1 MLIHYLYI
9 LTFEFLCSG
18 INFDPSGLVTFWF
31 SEGQLLR
38 PLVLLF
44 FYFTKITYERE
55 VTQIRNMLK
64 IGERKG
70 SKVYFRELQCVS
82 SKSSLIGHIRLFNA
96 LSFEVKILNTMR
108 LKRKLKKLSVTFTD
122 WRTILQGILATK
134 NPENT
139 VDTLW
144 ESPPD
149 PSICLSW

>member
-70 SKVYFRELQCVS
+70 SKVYFRELKVESNQ
-82 SKSSLIGHIRLFNA
+82 LIQRPRLRDEDAKHYEIEKRAVCN
-96 LSFEVKILNTMR
+96 LQR
-108 LKRKLKKLSVTFTD
+108 LTH
-122 WRTILQGILATK
+122 
-134 NPENT
+134 
-139 VDTLW
+139 
-144 ESPPD
+144 D
-149 PSICLSW
+149 PSGNTGHHES

>member
-18 INFDPSGLVTFWF
+18 SNFDPSGLVTFWF

-44 FYFTKITYERE
+44 FISSERQSLDNTLYITKIMYERE
-55 VTQIRNMLK
+55 VTQIPNMLK

-122 WRTILQGILATK
+122 
-134 NPENT
+134 
-139 VDTLW
+139 
-144 ESPPD
+144 
-149 PSICLSW
+149 